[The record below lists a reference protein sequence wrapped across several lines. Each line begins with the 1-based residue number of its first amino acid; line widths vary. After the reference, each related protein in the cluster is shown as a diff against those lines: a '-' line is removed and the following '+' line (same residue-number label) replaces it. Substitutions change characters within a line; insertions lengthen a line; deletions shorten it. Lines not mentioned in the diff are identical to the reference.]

1 MTHDRA
7 IEILIN
13 YQLWRRGESPYDF
26 GQPVEMPFTPEELGQ
41 AIEIAIACLSKSE
54 ENEHQS
60 DLSLKTEVQNHSE
73 QALDM
78 VTQFDE
84 RVAKLN
90 EQYGY
95 PFEPMPYRMMISYV
109 ASRNNVAEMLTLI
122 AEMQAHIRKLEAS
135 LEIAEDT
142 ANHFKLAYENI
153 IVNRIREEAGI

>member
-1 MTHDRA
+1 MTHDEA
-7 IEILIN
+7 
-13 YQLWRRGESPYDF
+13 
-26 GQPVEMPFTPEELGQ
+26 VEVLNEHQYGWIKHPPTKVCEALDY
-41 AIEIAIACLSKSE
+41 AIACLSKTE
-54 ENEHQS
+54 ENERQS
-60 DLSLKTEVQNHSE
+60 DLSLKTKAQDHSE
-73 QALDM
+73 QVLDM